1 MTTDRTCRDGGTCH
15 HRCTDTDCFRERTC
29 APLTGYVGPWGS
41 EDWPRKTGC
50 TWERSVVDA
59 ARGLRA
65 AHQLNNWPAVIA
77 AKETLVAIIQS
88 DNFPDPD

>member
-1 MTTDRTCRDGGTCH
+1 
-15 HRCTDTDCFRERTC
+15 
-29 APLTGYVGPWGS
+29 
-41 EDWPRKTGC
+41 
-50 TWERSVVDA
+50 VVDA